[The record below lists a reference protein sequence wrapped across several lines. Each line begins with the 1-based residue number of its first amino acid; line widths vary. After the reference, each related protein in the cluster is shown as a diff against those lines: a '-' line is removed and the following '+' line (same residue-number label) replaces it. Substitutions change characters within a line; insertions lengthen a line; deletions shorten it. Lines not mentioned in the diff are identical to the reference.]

1 MVQYHPNPGNTIT
14 VPKSAERSTIV
25 VLADDGSVVDFE
37 YRPGTDLAQSVNNRD
52 SGDRVQVT
60 VVAGKTKTTGT
71 IVRMDADTV
80 TLVSNGELILI
91 NGYDRL
97 SLKAPNDYL
106 RPRLLLAN
114 DSAPVTVSYLLSSIA
129 WFCSGTAI
137 ISNTTMHLRLSGTI
151 NNNTETDIRA
161 TVKLVAGDVRQNRD
175 SSESYPR
182 SALASAAPQMRRETV
197 ATSLVEDYT
206 SYDVGA
212 RTIHS
217 EDVAELGVWDIP
229 VHKIYVHETH
239 SYDEVNYGYRFKAT
253 DFLPACNVNVYT
265 GKSGPIGS
273 YMGSGHI
280 QESQKDDEVDLILGG
295 STIVQ
300 CLSEL
305 VVDDVEITD
314 EKLAKKYE
322 LTLGPRQWRLLTTEL
337 TTTISNTGSD
347 PANLILRHFINDS
360 RLVSIDCKE
369 FKQRKNGYLEWL
381 FQVPPE
387 RKNEKFVCTIVT
399 ALMM

>member
-1 MVQYHPNPGNTIT
+1 
-14 VPKSAERSTIV
+14 
-25 VLADDGSVVDFE
+25 
-37 YRPGTDLAQSVNNRD
+37 
-52 SGDRVQVT
+52 
-60 VVAGKTKTTGT
+60 
-71 IVRMDADTV
+71 
-80 TLVSNGELILI
+80 
-91 NGYDRL
+91 
-97 SLKAPNDYL
+97 
-106 RPRLLLAN
+106 
-114 DSAPVTVSYLLSSIA
+114 
-129 WFCSGTAI
+129 
-137 ISNTTMHLRLSGTI
+137 
-151 NNNTETDIRA
+151 
-161 TVKLVAGDVRQNRD
+161 
-175 SSESYPR
+175 
-182 SALASAAPQMRRETV
+182 
-197 ATSLVEDYT
+197 
-206 SYDVGA
+206 
-212 RTIHS
+212 
-217 EDVAELGVWDIP
+217 
-229 VHKIYVHETH
+229 
-239 SYDEVNYGYRFKAT
+239 
-253 DFLPACNVNVYT
+253 
-265 GKSGPIGS
+265 
-273 YMGSGHI
+273 MGSGHI